1 MSQPRDSAM
10 LSVAPYCDDDRPRAR
25 SMPEARTLPIIKES
39 TIGGSHE
46 SVNIEAHFNSMHLK
60 EDVASGQV
68 PAGPGELPSRL
79 NPEAAR
85 QLQNELIELQQQQQW
100 QQQLLI
106 SQFKQRQEQLAK
118 QHQQQQHE
126 LIRFPLV
133 QFASQQQIQHDRMIL
148 AQQQQQQ
155 QQQLEAQKAQQKQ
168 QQLKQLL
175 AKKDKPSANPSEEV
189 KEKLQKFLLDRK
201 QRSEMAASGGH
212 NHSPPQAYRQWSMA
226 NRSPHGSMDHHSPP
240 HNISAHYQP
249 MFGQYDSNFPLR
261 KTASDS
267 NLKVRSRLK
276 EKVTER
282 RSHGSPLPRR
292 RDGSGSLKRKPLTVD
307 TSPSSS
313 TPGSGPS
320 SPLSGGDGANGLA
333 AAAMPEDVSSYL
345 LLKRMYS
352 NSTSDVNL
360 YTSPSLPNISL
371 GLPPPAGSSQH
382 SPQMQTAGKPP
393 MNDGMRI
400 KNPLPGGP
408 VIAPA
413 FIPTAQ
419 PGTILPTGVPPAAML
434 GGMPLHEAN
443 SMSLL
448 GGGAVAQRLIRP
460 LARTQSAPL
469 PTSQQRAQLHPQ
481 QQQQIMMQQQ
491 HQHQQHQQ
499 FLQQQQ
505 QQLMAL
511 QQRQQQEDAAA
522 EKEAE
527 EAEHKQVQSLPLK
540 NITEIKQEPIDIEE
554 EDEEEEERLQL
565 QQEQEELMRQQSLG
579 CLRLTGTEM
588 LPGSRPTGGS
598 RPAGSGH
605 RPLSRAQSSPAAA
618 NHPAALGPTDHH
630 LHLHHHHQHNLPLH
644 HHHIKHLFTTGLAYD
659 TLMLKHQCT
668 CGNNA
673 AHPEHPGRLQS
684 IWARLQETG
693 IANRCERI
701 RTRKATLDELQ
712 SCHSEGYVL
721 FYGTSQPNRS
731 KIDSKKLACIPKL
744 NFTWLPCGGLG
755 VDNDTVWNDMHSP
768 SAARIAAGSVI
779 ELAFKVAAGELKN
792 GFAVVRPPG
801 HHAET
806 SQAMGFCFFNSV
818 AVAAKQLRLKLKLN
832 KILIVDWDVHHGNST
847 QKIFYEDPHVLYI
860 SLHRH
865 DEGNF
870 FPGTGAPDECG
881 CGAGLGYNV
890 NIAFHGNLDP
900 PMGDTEYL
908 AAFRSVV
915 LPIAREFSP
924 DVVLVSAGFD
934 AAEGHANPLGGYL
947 VTPACFGYMTRQ
959 LMTLAGGRV
968 VLALEGGYDLPA
980 ICDSSEVCS
989 QVLLGEEGPQL
1000 SERAM
1005 KSLPND
1011 KAVECLQRVIQTQ
1024 SEYWTSV
1031 RAMGPLV
1038 TCSAQESN
1046 QLLQREKDE
1055 AETVTAMA
1063 LLSVRQKARSE
1074 PMEEDYKDE
1083 S

>member
-1 MSQPRDSAM
+1 MFLDSAM

-25 SMPEARTLPIIKES
+25 SMPEARTLPIIRGKMRARTLPIISES
-39 TIGGSHE
+39 TVGGGHE
-46 SVNIEAHFNSMHLK
+46 SVNIETHFNSMHLK
-60 EDVASGQV
+60 EDVASSQV
-68 PAGPGELPSRL
+68 PVGPGDLPTRL

-85 QLQNELIELQQQQQW
+85 QLQNELLELKQQQQW
-100 QQQLLI
+100 QQQVLI
-106 SQFKQRQEQLAK
+106 SQFKQQQEQLAK
-118 QHQQQQHE
+118 QHQQQQQE

-133 QFASQQQIQHDRMIL
+133 QFAPQQQIQHDRMIL

-155 QQQLEAQKAQQKQ
+155 QQQQLEAQKQKQ
-168 QQLKQLL
+168 QHLKQLL

-189 KEKLQKFLLDRK
+189 KEKLHKFLLDRK
-201 QRSEMAASGGH
+201 QRSELAASGGASH

-226 NRSPHGSMDHHSPP
+226 NRSPHGSVDHHSPP

-292 RDGSGSLKRKPLTVD
+292 RDGPGSLKRKPLTVD

-320 SPLSGGDGANGLA
+320 SPLSAGDGANGLA
-333 AAAMPEDVSSYL
+333 AAAMPEDVNSYL

-352 NSTSDVNL
+352 SSSSDVNL

-382 SPQMQTAGKPP
+382 SPQMQTASKPP
-393 MNDGMRI
+393 MNDAMRM

-413 FIPTAQ
+413 FIPAAQ
-419 PGTILPTGVPPAAML
+419 PGTIMPAGVPPPMM

-448 GGGAVAQRLIRP
+448 GGGAVAQRLMRP

-469 PTSQQRAQLHPQ
+469 PTSQQ
-481 QQQQIMMQQQ
+481 QILMQ
-491 HQHQQHQQ
+491 QHQQHQQ
-499 FLQQQQ
+499 FLHQQQ

-511 QQRQQQEDAAA
+511 QQRQQEDAVA

-579 CLRLTGTEM
+579 CLRLTGTDT
-588 LPGSRPTGGS
+588 LPGNRPS
-598 RPAGSGH
+598 SSGH

-618 NHPAALGPTDHH
+618 SRPGMLGAGTDHH
-630 LHLHHHHQHNLPLH
+630 HHLHHHHHHHNLPH
-644 HHHIKHLFTTGLAYD
+644 HHHQIKHLFTTGLAYD

-693 IANRCERI
+693 IANQCERI
-701 RTRKATLDELQ
+701 RTRKATLEELQ

-721 FYGTSQPNRS
+721 FYGTSQPNRP
-731 KIDSKKLACIPKL
+731 KLDSKKLACIPKL

-755 VDNDTVWNDMHSP
+755 VDNDTVWNDLHSP
-768 SAARIAAGSVI
+768 SAARIASGSVI

-832 KILIVDWDVHHGNST
+832 KILIIDWDVHHGNST

-934 AAEGHANPLGGYL
+934 AAEGHANPLGGYQ
-947 VTPACFGYMTRQ
+947 VTPACFGYMTKQ

-980 ICDSSEVCS
+980 ICDSSEVCA
-989 QVLLGEEGPQL
+989 QVLLGDEGPQL

-1005 KSLPND
+1005 TSIPNE
-1011 KAVECLQRVIQTQ
+1011 KAVECLQRAIQVQ